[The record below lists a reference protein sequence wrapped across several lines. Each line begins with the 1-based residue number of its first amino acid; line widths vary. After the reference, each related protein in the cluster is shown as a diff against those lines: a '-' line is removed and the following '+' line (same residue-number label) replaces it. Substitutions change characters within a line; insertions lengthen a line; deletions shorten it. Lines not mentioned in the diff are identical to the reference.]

1 MVKKDLWY
9 YVKYFNLIYHLLFG
23 IFLFLTKDLTFH
35 LFCIL
40 TQVTPENSIF
50 YKINQFC
57 VPVLLLVLW
66 SCIFFVTTREKAY
79 KLQTGR
85 HFGNDSTRY
94 HRSYRELVDYFKDAD
109 SMNMDPD
116 SLPAMKWQ
124 ESSGLIF
131 GKVKNHLISFE
142 PGKNGICAMV
152 WGAPGDGKTTAT
164 IIPSCR
170 QFGLRKTS
178 SGKLIQKGSVMVT
191 DLKGDIYE
199 ANKNYRRIKRFSTIH
214 WTESAHYD
222 PLVDVRKMQPNERS
236 IFLENLAITIIP
248 EDGSADSK
256 YFVDGARDFFTGIS
270 LYLLNQDNTI
280 SFPGII
286 EQIVI
291 GNYSK
296 WVIEIMQSQDKLAQA
311 YTNHFYGENEKNVSG
326 TYSKLVSSARLFS
339 TDIMKVLLTNDDN
352 MISPADLENC
362 TDIYIQIDPNQITLM
377 APLIAMLYQS
387 FMSAML
393 YRKEGQTPPIAFIM
407 DEFGQIPAMPVIAQ
421 SAALMR
427 AYNCS
432 LMFSCQSLAMIEKH
446 YGVAGRKLLMD
457 CVKVNCFLSIMD
469 PDTRDWASR
478 LIGTRKVL
486 KISNS
491 EQQNQTPS
499 GTSGRSVTEA
509 REKVFEP
516 EVFGD
521 LPNTDELIIYYMGKY
536 IRAEKT
542 YYFKN

>member
-1 MVKKDLWY
+1 MVKKHNFWY
-9 YVKYFNLIYHLLFG
+9 FIKYYNLSFHLAFAVALYLVKDYVFLLF
-23 IFLFLTKDLTFH
+23 
-35 LFCIL
+35 CQM
-40 TQVTPENSIF
+40 TQVTSERSFF
-50 YKINQFC
+50 YKLNQLC
-57 VPVLLLVLW
+57 VPILLILVWFL
-66 SCIFFVTTREKAY
+66 IFFLTTREKAY
-79 KLQTGR
+79 KYQTGR
-85 HFGNDSTRY
+85 RFAYDSGHY
-94 HRSYRELVDYFKDAD
+94 HRTYNELVEYFKDAD
-109 SMNMDPD
+109 PMHMDIE
-116 SLPAMKWQ
+116 SLPTMKWQ
-124 ESSGLIF
+124 DSSGLIF
-131 GKVKNHLISFE
+131 GKTKGKLISFE
-142 PGKNGICAMV
+142 PQKNGICAMV
-152 WGAPGDGKTTAT
+152 WGAPGDGKTTST
-164 IIPSCR
+164 IITSCR
-170 QFGLRKTS
+170 QFGLKKTA
-178 SGKLIQKGSVMVT
+178 SGKPVQKGAVMVT

-199 ANKNYRRIKRFSTIH
+199 ANKKYRRIKRFSTIH
-214 WTESAHYD
+214 WQESAHYD
-222 PLVDVRKMQPNERS
+222 PLVNARKMKPNERA

-256 YFVDGARDFFTGIS
+256 YFVDGARDFFTGIA

-280 SFPGII
+280 SFPEII
-286 EQIVI
+286 EQVVI

-296 WVIEIMQSQDKLAQA
+296 WVIEIMQSQDKSAQA

-326 TYSKLVSSARLFS
+326 TYSKLVSCARLFA
-339 TDIMKVLLTNDDN
+339 TDIMKILLTNDKN
-352 MISPADLENC
+352 VISPADLENC

-377 APLIAMLYQS
+377 APVIAMLYQS

-393 YRKEGQTPPIAFIM
+393 YRKEGQEPPIAFVM

-432 LMFSCQSLAMIEKH
+432 LLFSCQSLAMIEKH

-478 LIGTRKVL
+478 LIGTKKVL

-491 EQQNQTPS
+491 EQQTQN

-516 EVFGD
+516 EEFGD
-521 LPNTDELIIYYMGKY
+521 LPNTDELIIYYKGKY
-536 IRAEKT
+536 IKAEKT
-542 YYFKN
+542 YYFK

>member
-1 MVKKDLWY
+1 MVKKHGFWY
-9 YVKYFNLIYHLLFG
+9 FVKYYNLLIYLAFAIVLYLVKDYVFLLF
-23 IFLFLTKDLTFH
+23 
-35 LFCIL
+35 CQL
-40 TQVTPENSIF
+40 TQVTSERSIF
-50 YKINQFC
+50 YKIYE
-57 VPVLLLVLW
+57 LLVPIALAALW
-66 SCIFFVTTREKAY
+66 FFIFFYNTREKAY
-79 KLQTGR
+79 RYKTGR
-85 HFGNDSTRY
+85 SFSYDSGHY
-94 HRSYRELVDYFKDAD
+94 HRTYSELVEYFQDAD
-109 SMNMDPD
+109 PMHMDIE
-116 SLPAMKWQ
+116 SLPTMKWQ
-124 ESSGLIF
+124 DSSGLIF
-131 GKVKNHLISFE
+131 GKIKGKLISFE
-142 PGKNGICAMV
+142 PQKNGICAMV
-152 WGAPGDGKTTAT
+152 WGAPGDGKTTST
-164 IIPSCR
+164 IITSCR

-178 SGKLIQKGSVMVT
+178 SGKLVQKGAVMVT

-199 ANKNYRRIKRFSTIH
+199 ANKKYRRIKRFSTIH
-214 WTESAHYD
+214 WQESAHYD
-222 PLVDVRKMQPNERS
+222 PLVDARKMKPNERA

-256 YFVDGARDFFTGIS
+256 YFVDGARDFFTGIA
-270 LYLLNQDNTI
+270 LYLLNKDNTI
-280 SFPGII
+280 SFPDII
-286 EQIVI
+286 EQVVI

-296 WVIEIMQSQDKLAQA
+296 WVLEIMQSQDKSAQA

-326 TYSKLVSSARLFS
+326 TYSKLVSCARLFA
-339 TDIMKVLLTNDDN
+339 TDIMKILLTNDEN
-352 MISPADLENC
+352 VISPADLENC
-362 TDIYIQIDPNQITLM
+362 IDIYIQIDPNQITLM
-377 APLIAMLYQS
+377 APVIAMLYQS

-393 YRKEGQTPPIAFIM
+393 YRKEGQEPPIAFVM

-432 LMFSCQSLAMIEKH
+432 LLFSCQSLAMIEKH

-491 EQQNQTPS
+491 EQQTQN

-516 EVFGD
+516 EEFGD
-521 LPNTDELIIYYMGKY
+521 LPNTDELIIYYKGKY
-536 IRAEKT
+536 IKAEKT
-542 YYFKN
+542 YYFK